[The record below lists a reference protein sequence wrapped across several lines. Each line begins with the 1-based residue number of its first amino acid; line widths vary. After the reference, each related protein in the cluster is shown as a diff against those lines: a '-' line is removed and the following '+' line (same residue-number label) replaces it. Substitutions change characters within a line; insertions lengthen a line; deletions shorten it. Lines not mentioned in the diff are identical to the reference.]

1 MMSAMLALLVVGS
14 PANNVTVHAKK
25 HTECFNSVV
34 SDGKD
39 HPFDAARFDRCD
51 KNYQDGFLKGCKDAG
66 IAQKHA
72 NRLKTTKIDPIFLY
86 QNSPRSSDMLLRL
99 KLLLVRCVPT
109 LYDSEL

>member
-39 HPFDAARFDRCD
+39 HPFDAPDSIAVTRIIRM
-51 KNYQDGFLKGCKDAG
+51 GF
-66 IAQKHA
+66 
-72 NRLKTTKIDPIFLY
+72 
-86 QNSPRSSDMLLRL
+86 
-99 KLLLVRCVPT
+99 
-109 LYDSEL
+109 